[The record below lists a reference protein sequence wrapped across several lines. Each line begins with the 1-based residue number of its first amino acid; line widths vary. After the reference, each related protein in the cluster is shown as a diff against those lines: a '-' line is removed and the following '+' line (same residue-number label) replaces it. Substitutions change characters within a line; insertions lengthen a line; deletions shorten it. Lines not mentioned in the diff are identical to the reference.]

1 MNSKAAAVI
10 ATLIGSACAFQ
21 PAQFGARTST
31 ALAAKSEAV
40 PFLDKPDCLDGSLA
54 GDVGFDPLKLSEIDF
69 DFSKLV
75 VPFWTEERAGLS
87 TLYWMRE
94 AEIKHARVCMMAVAG
109 YLAVDM
115 GLRFPGAKYY
125 GHTALSAHDD
135 MVASGNMGFLLLVGF
150 GLELMSGVALYEAA
164 KGSGRE
170 AGDYA
175 FDPMGFG
182 KDPKKLETLKL
193 KEIKNGRLAML
204 AFSGIITQAALTG
217 KSFPFV

>member
-1 MNSKAAAVI
+1 MNSKAPAVI

-31 ALAAKSEAV
+31 ALAAKREAVPFLDKPDCLTLCSKSSRGSSTMVGMSEAV

-94 AEIKHARVCMMAVAG
+94 AEIKHARVCMMAG
-109 YLAVDM
+109 D
-115 GLRFPGAKYY
+115 RF
-125 GHTALSAHDD
+125 
-135 MVASGNMGFLLLVGF
+135 
-150 GLELMSGVALYEAA
+150 
-164 KGSGRE
+164 
-170 AGDYA
+170 
-175 FDPMGFG
+175 
-182 KDPKKLETLKL
+182 
-193 KEIKNGRLAML
+193 
-204 AFSGIITQAALTG
+204 
-217 KSFPFV
+217 SFNL

>member
-94 AEIKHARVCMMAVAG
+94 AEIKHARVCMMAG
-109 YLAVDM
+109 D
-115 GLRFPGAKYY
+115 RF
-125 GHTALSAHDD
+125 
-135 MVASGNMGFLLLVGF
+135 
-150 GLELMSGVALYEAA
+150 
-164 KGSGRE
+164 
-170 AGDYA
+170 
-175 FDPMGFG
+175 
-182 KDPKKLETLKL
+182 
-193 KEIKNGRLAML
+193 
-204 AFSGIITQAALTG
+204 
-217 KSFPFV
+217 SFNL

>member
-1 MNSKAAAVI
+1 MNSKAPAVI

-31 ALAAKSEAV
+31 ALAAKREAVPFLDKPDCLDGSLAGDVGFDPLKLSEIDFDFSKLVVPFSTEERAGLEEAV

-170 AGDYA
+170 AG
-175 FDPMGFG
+175 
-182 KDPKKLETLKL
+182 
-193 KEIKNGRLAML
+193 
-204 AFSGIITQAALTG
+204 
-217 KSFPFV
+217 